1 MSRLSASYT
10 WRHGRGLRPEAPEL
24 AEVWEDEG
32 DSGSPTTGGG
42 SGSPPTGS
50 GPLAA
55 GSGATCS
62 DLVGEHLPW
71 AVASDGGRV
80 VLRREV
86 MLSFVRCG
94 LRSAWWYL
102 RLRQTKLATSA
113 AAS

>member
-10 WRHGRGLRPEAPEL
+10 RRHGRGLRPEAPEL
-24 AEVWEDEG
+24 VEVWEDEG

-62 DLVGEHLPW
+62 DLV
-71 AVASDGGRV
+71 VASDGGQV

-86 MLSFVRCG
+86 MLSVVRCG